1 MDEFGSNNFKKDDN
15 NSAQFQGGYSENSG
29 DRNNGFISAPPQNNG
44 YSQYGEPPRDNMNG
58 ANGYNYQQPYKSAY
72 PNQWDPR
79 PNEKGTSGMAIASFV
94 IAIVNLILFRT
105 LLSVI
110 AVPLSLIFAIVS
122 LAKKFGGKGFAIAGI
137 IISLISTFVFCSA
150 IAVCV
155 KLYPDFRYFAVH
167 EQQIIE
173 EYHENGTI
181 PEQFEKYNAPRYN
194 KYWTA
199 FGCKDFNEFFGKII
213 DNFASETDEASS
225 DRSYDGYD
233 GYDGEYDD
241 ELDLGVKDL
250 AFSVYYPY

>member
-1 MDEFGSNNFKKDDN
+1 MNNIPAIKLGVVAVSRDCFPM
-15 NSAQFQGGYSENSG
+15 SLSESRRVNVCKAY
-29 DRNNGFISAPPQNNG
+29 REK
-44 YSQYGEPPRDNMNG
+44 YGELFECPTVVE
-58 ANGYNYQQPYKSAY
+58 
-72 PNQWDPR
+72 
-79 PNEKGTSGMAIASFV
+79 NEKDMLKALDE
-94 IAIVNLILFRT
+94 VNAADVNALVVYLGNFGPESSEV
-105 LLSVI
+105 L
-110 AVPLSLIFAIVS
+110 
-122 LAKKFGGKGFAIAGI
+122 LAKKFGGKGFAIAAI

-155 KLYPDFRYFAVH
+155 KLYPDFRYFALH

-213 DNFASETDEASS
+213 DNFASETDESSS

-233 GYDGEYDD
+233 GNDGEYDD
-241 ELDLGVKDL
+241 EFDLGVKDL